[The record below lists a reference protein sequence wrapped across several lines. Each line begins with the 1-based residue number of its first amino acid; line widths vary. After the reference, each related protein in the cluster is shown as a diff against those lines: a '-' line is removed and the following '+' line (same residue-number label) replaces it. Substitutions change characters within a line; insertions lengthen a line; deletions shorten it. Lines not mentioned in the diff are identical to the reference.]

1 MIIPQPK
8 AGETPLIKITKPYQ
22 FELSNGLK
30 VLIVANYKLPRVSFH
45 LHFDNPP
52 YAEGNKKGVADLV
65 GVLLG
70 NGTKSTPK
78 TDFQEEI
85 DFLGASLDFDAFGGY
100 GSALSRYS
108 NRVLTLLA
116 EAVLQPLFTEDEF
129 KSQQKKMIE
138 VLQTQEKNSSVV
150 ANRVGDFL
158 LFGANHPSGE
168 FISEQ
173 SLKNITLE
181 DVVADFK
188 NNFVPTNAYLIIVGD
203 VDMAQMKETVSQLFD
218 SWQKA
223 IPTQNY
229 FPEPKQAAKTE
240 INVID
245 KPEAV
250 QSEITVLNL
259 TNLKMTDEDYFAT
272 LIANQILGGD
282 FNSYINMNLREKHG
296 WTYGASSSI
305 RGDKFISKFKISTQ
319 VRNAVT
325 ANAVIEILKEID
337 KIRTELV
344 DDTFLNNVKAGF
356 VGRFVM
362 QIEKPQTVANH
373 ALKQETQKLPLDF
386 YEHYIK
392 NINAVTP
399 QAVQKAANKY
409 FLAENLRF
417 VIVGKVADIEAD
429 LKKLAVPVKHF
440 DNFGNGLVL

>member
-8 AGETPLIKITKPYQ
+8 AGETPLIKIKKPYR

-30 VLIVANYKLPRVSFH
+30 VLIVANHKLPRVSFQ

-52 YAEGNKKGVADLV
+52 YAEGDKKGVADLV

-70 NGTKSTPK
+70 NGTKNTPK

-116 EAVLQPLFTEDEF
+116 EAILQPLFTEDEF
-129 KSQQKKMIE
+129 KSQQTKMIE
-138 VLQTQEKNSSVV
+138 VLQTQEKNSTVI

-181 DVVADFK
+181 DVVVDFK
-188 NNFVPTNAYLIIVGD
+188 NNFVPTNAYLVIVGD
-203 VDMAQMKETVSQLFD
+203 VNVAQMKETVSQLFS
-218 SWQKA
+218 SWKKA
-223 IPTQNY
+223 TPATNY
-229 FPEPKQAAKTE
+229 FPEPKQAATTE

-282 FNSYINMNLREKHG
+282 FNSYINMNLRERQG

-325 ANAVIEILKEID
+325 ADAVIEILKEID

-344 DDTFLNNVKAGF
+344 DETFLSNVKAGY

-362 QIEKPQTVANH
+362 QIEKPQTVANY
-373 ALKQETQKLPLDF
+373 ALKQETQQLPTDF
-386 YEHYIK
+386 YENYIK

-409 FLAENLRF
+409 FLAKNLRIL
-417 VIVGKVADIEAD
+417 IVGKIVDIEKE
-429 LKKLAVPVKHF
+429 LRKLPFLVKI
-440 DNFGNGLVL
+440 N